1 MAMPTFKIVLLGDA
15 GSGKTAL
22 MNGLLG
28 TAHAPG
34 SYTPTL
40 GVEVTPLRVDV
51 SSRATGQ
58 RLVACLNVWDTAGDE
73 RYSGLGDGYYIQ
85 ADAAIICVRAPQ
97 AKRKGEK
104 PSRLYDGG
112 VGRWVREFRRVNPHT
127 PIAVAFT
134 VCDDARPVGRLP
146 ALSHVYD
153 VCSTSLVR
161 LRGGQG
167 ALTPFEAVLRKI
179 GNDASLE
186 VTQREQPRRVAEV
199 LAFREAVR
207 VAEETPLPDE

>member
-22 MNGLLG
+22 MNRLLG
-28 TAHAPG
+28 VAHEPG
-34 SYTPTL
+34 SYAPTL
-40 GVEVTPLRVDV
+40 GVEVSPLRVDV
-51 SSRATGQ
+51 RSQATGQ
-58 RLVACLNVWDTAGDE
+58 RAVACLNVWDTAGDE

-104 PSRLYDGG
+104 PSRFSGGG
-112 VGRWVREFRRVNPHT
+112 VGRWVHEFRRVNPRT

-134 VCDDARPVGRLP
+134 VCDDARVGRLP

-161 LRGGQG
+161 LRGGEG
-167 ALTPFEAVLRKI
+167 ALTPFAAVLGKI
-179 GNDASLE
+179 AGDPSLE
-186 VTQREQPRRVAEV
+186 VSEREQPQRAPDLAAFRVA
-199 LAFREAVR
+199 VR
-207 VAEETPLPDE
+207 AAEETPLPDE